1 MPTMMVD
8 EKEESL
14 PNMENSIYLE
24 FFDEHHSF
32 YVPIRG
38 YHDDSGMPRIE
49 GTLKDWYRIRKS
61 VLSDYRFSFLGA
73 DWYDV
78 AVVSEEEVRRT
89 LAEPNSVAAI
99 IPWTF
104 AQQFFDED

>member
-1 MPTMMVD
+1 MQAVFSHKT
-8 EKEESL
+8 EESL
-14 PNMENSIYLE
+14 SNMKSEMYLE
-24 FFDEHHSF
+24 FYDETHTF
-32 YVPIRG
+32 YIPILG

-49 GTLKDWYRIRKS
+49 GTDKDWYRIRKS

-73 DWYDV
+73 DWRDV
-78 AVVSEEEVRRT
+78 AVTPAEEVQRT
-89 LAEPNSVAAI
+89 LAEPNSIAAI